1 MPSLSSGTQDLLSL
15 SWRAGF
21 FSFVVWELLIV
32 PRPGNLGPLHWVQS
46 LSHWTTREVPDY
58 YIFLTLV
65 PKGQEQCWAEFSV
78 SLLLDRIQSLATR
91 RLMSKSRRM
100 TWTEKQPALSHSP
113 AAGAESLLC
122 LQFMHLNPAFWH
134 DIQGPSLLLL
144 PLSDLFCLDS
154 HYFSELIF
162 TAGQEEFILEFIP
175 VFPRNVFQP
184 PDALALLWSLPRMPP
199 TCPSPTPSLALL
211 SPYLSWHSSVSG
223 FKSSCFPARWFVPPS
238 EPTLVRSIL

>member
-1 MPSLSSGTQDLLSL
+1 
-15 SWRAGF
+15 
-21 FSFVVWELLIV
+21 
-32 PRPGNLGPLHWVQS
+32 
-46 LSHWTTREVPDY
+46 
-58 YIFLTLV
+58 
-65 PKGQEQCWAEFSV
+65 
-78 SLLLDRIQSLATR
+78 
-91 RLMSKSRRM
+91 MSKSRRM

-154 HYFSELIF
+154 YYFSELIF

-175 VFPRNVFQP
+175 VLPRNVFQP

-199 TCPSPTPSLALL
+199 TCPSPTHPWHCFLLTFPGTLLFLVLSLLASQQGGSFLHQSPPLSGLSCRHGCWGSASILSEEQEECPFSVLVWPCLILFLMWFLSKASLL
-211 SPYLSWHSSVSG
+211 LCSSV
-223 FKSSCFPARWFVPPS
+223 
-238 EPTLVRSIL
+238 